1 MTGGE
6 SASPVSARIR
16 KGLLVGAFCA
26 FCKRSGARAVMIAV

>member
-16 KGLLVGAFCA
+16 KEFLVGAFCA
-26 FCKRSGARAVMIAV
+26 FCKRLGARAVMIAV